1 MKKFTLIFSL
11 LFASLI
17 FSQGQTAV
25 PFLTFQQSAFLQGT
39 GQTGA
44 AVISEDPLGFYYNP
58 AVLGFTAKSNHI
70 SSFFLSNKV
79 DWLGVG
85 RAFLNSYGI
94 NLGYNF
100 EKEMPVSV
108 GVGFIH
114 NNFDFQLN
122 EKDSFDGI
130 SIGASLNYPVS
141 FGIGISIKKLNSALY
156 IHSDGPE
163 DIYRETRGT
172 AVDIGGIVN
181 VPISKLLLAGNKIN
195 LNQTTFI
202 TPNLNLTLGYS
213 LNNIGNKISYVD
225 PAQADPIPRTA
236 RLGYTIMIGSKLHL
250 DDSEID
256 LMNYT
261 FISETSDLLVDKYM
275 NYKSWLGDINIAK
288 NLFQLKTENSAI
300 VHKAHIFDFFE
311 TIKLS
316 IGRFN
321 GRGYYNV
328 KTSAFVLS
336 TNGLFK
342 LLSRNYENSV
352 FNFIFSHLGI
362 QFTKSK
368 IFIDQPIVT
377 EYNGISIFFNNIN
390 F

>member
-1 MKKFTLIFSL
+1 MKKFTLIFLL
-11 LFASLI
+11 LFVSLI
-17 FSQGQTAV
+17 FPQGQTAV

-79 DWLGVG
+79 DWLGAG
-85 RAFLNSYGI
+85 RVFLNSYGI

-122 EKDSFDGI
+122 ENDSFDAI

-141 FGIGISIKKLNSALY
+141 FGIGISIKKFNSALDNY
-156 IHSDGPE
+156 PNGPAIHT
-163 DIYRETRGT
+163 ETSGT
-172 AVDIGGIVN
+172 AFDIGGIVN
-181 VPISKLLLAGNKIN
+181 VPISKLLLASNKIN

-213 LNNIGNKISYVD
+213 LNNIGNKISYID

-236 RLGYTIMIGSKLHL
+236 RLGYTILIGSKLHF

-261 FISETSDLLVDKYM
+261 FISETSDLLVDENM

-288 NLFQLKTENSAI
+288 NLFQLKTESSAI

-336 TNGLFK
+336 TNGFFK
-342 LLSRNYENSV
+342 LLSRKYESSV

-362 QFTKSK
+362 QYTKSK
-368 IFIDQPIVT
+368 IFIDQPIET